1 MTATE
6 AYFVTRTMR
15 ALELLAFGPV
25 SVRQLA
31 AALQIHERTAR
42 RMLGRLVDEE
52 YVTRLDEP
60 RRRYVLT
67 LRVAALASQAVKR
80 SELARVAAPV
90 VALLHTQTAL
100 TAHLVSP
107 SYDCVL
113 CLVHG
118 AEDGTSTPR
127 LGELV
132 PAHCTAGGKAL
143 LAGRDRW
150 RESLLSSPLR
160 AYTDR
165 TITDPGAV
173 EREAATTRERGYAIE
188 DGEYRPGVRALA
200 APVHD
205 GARATIAAIG
215 VSTSGNVDVEAVSD
229 DVTRAAATLSSAR
242 AMPADTAARLRSG

>member
-1 MTATE
+1 MSATE

-42 RMLGRLVDEE
+42 RLLGRLVDEE

-67 LRVAALASQAVKR
+67 LRVAALASQALKR

-113 CLVHG
+113 CVVHAADG
-118 AEDGTSTPR
+118 AIFPPR
-127 LGELV
+127 MGEMV
-132 PAHCTAGGKAL
+132 PAHCTAGGKTL

-150 RESLLSSPLR
+150 RESLLSSALR
-160 AYTDR
+160 AYTDQ

-173 EREAATTRERGYAIE
+173 EQEAARTRERGYAIE
-188 DGEYRPGVRALA
+188 NGEYRPGVRALA

-205 GARATIAAIG
+205 GTRATIAAIS
-215 VSTSGNVDVEAVSD
+215 VSTSDNLDIETISD
-229 DVTRAAATLSSAR
+229 DVTRAAATLSAALATPSAHR
-242 AMPADTAARLRSG
+242 GTPEE

>member
-1 MTATE
+1 MRDGNRSLTREFRFDDFGGAFGLVARVALLAE

-80 SELARVAAPV
+80 SELARAASPV
-90 VALLHTQTAL
+90 VAVLHRQTGL

-107 SYDCVL
+107 SYDCAL
-113 CLVHG
+113 CHVHA

-127 LGELV
+127 LRELV
-132 PAHCTAGGKAL
+132 SAHCTAGGKTL
-143 LAGRDRW
+143 LAGRDCW

-160 AYTDR
+160 AR
-165 TITDPGAV
+165 CRGPGASS
-173 EREAATTRERGYAIE
+173 RRTGGSPPSCGRR
-188 DGEYRPGVRALA
+188 RAPPSPSRTA
-200 APVHD
+200 SAWRSSC
-205 GARATIAAIG
+205 GARRCAC
-215 VSTSGNVDVEAVSD
+215 
-229 DVTRAAATLSSAR
+229 AR
-242 AMPADTAARLRSG
+242 P